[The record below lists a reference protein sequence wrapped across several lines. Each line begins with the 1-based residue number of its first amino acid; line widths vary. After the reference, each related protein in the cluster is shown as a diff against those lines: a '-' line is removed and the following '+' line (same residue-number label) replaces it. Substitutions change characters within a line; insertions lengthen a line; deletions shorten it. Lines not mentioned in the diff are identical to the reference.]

1 VFLIFIYNIYGV
13 MVSVLVPSAV
23 YRVFEPRS
31 GQTAKNTTLRRRG
44 KDWFAW
50 NENTMSCPSGTVS
63 YPRTVVSVS

>member
-1 VFLIFIYNIYGV
+1 

-31 GQTAKNTTLRRRG
+31 GQTAKNATLRRRS

-50 NENTMSCPSGTVS
+50 NENNVSCPSGTVS
-63 YPRTVVSVS
+63 IRELFLQ